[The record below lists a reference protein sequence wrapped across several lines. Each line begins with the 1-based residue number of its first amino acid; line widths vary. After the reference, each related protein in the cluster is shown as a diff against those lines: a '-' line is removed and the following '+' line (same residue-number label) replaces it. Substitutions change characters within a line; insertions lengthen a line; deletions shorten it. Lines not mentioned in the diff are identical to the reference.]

1 MILQIPLN
9 FFKKIIGQTDDDGTL
24 NVRIMMRLKYLSN
37 FWKALLMPLIKFEIS
52 LIPRNC
58 VKSSFFVANQGTTFK
73 IIDINLYV
81 AVVTLSIQDN
91 AKVLKQLKPDFKQ
104 IIYWNEY
111 KSKETKYTQK
121 PLLDSVIDLSFQG
134 LNLLFELSFENKAR

>member
-1 MILQIPLN
+1 
-9 FFKKIIGQTDDDGTL
+9 
-24 NVRIMMRLKYLSN
+24 MMRLKYLSN

-58 VKSSFFVANQGTTFK
+58 VKSSFFVANQATTFK

-81 AVVTLSIQDN
+81 AVVALSIQDN

-111 KSKETKYTQK
+111 K
-121 PLLDSVIDLSFQG
+121 
-134 LNLLFELSFENKAR
+134 

>member
-1 MILQIPLN
+1 
-9 FFKKIIGQTDDDGTL
+9 
-24 NVRIMMRLKYLSN
+24 MMRLKYLSN

-58 VKSSFFVANQGTTFK
+58 VKSSFFVANQATTFK

-91 AKVLKQLKPDFKQ
+91 AEVLKQLKPDFKQ